1 MAGLSPAD
9 IASPIRSLF
18 SGSRNVRVVQADVNG
33 VDLARRQVKTTVG
46 AFDYDYAVLA
56 TGAQH
61 AYFGNEQWEDHAPGL
76 KSLEQATEIR
86 RRVLTAFERAEC
98 EKDPTQRRA
107 LLTFAVIGGGPTGV
121 ELAGAIGEMTRFTL
135 ARDFHNIDPKLTRI
149 VLVEAGP
156 RILPSFEPELASRA
170 ARELEQLGVQV
181 WVNSR
186 VTEVSAS
193 GLRVGEEHL
202 RCSTVIWGAG
212 VQASALGKALPAE
225 RDPQGRV
232 VVGQDLSIANDRRV
246 FVIGDQAHFRPEGS
260 ERALPGVASVAIQ
273 QGRYVAR
280 TILADQ
286 KGSERTPFVFR
297 DKGQMATIGRRRAV
311 LQLGA
316 FRTSGAIA
324 WGLWLLVHIYFLSGF
339 RNRLFVL
346 MHWCWSYLTFSR
358 GARLIVEKHWHSY
371 GAASQGVPAA
381 SLAPAPAPAQAAA
394 SNMVAPHAAAP
405 HAAAPHAA
413 VTHAA
418 VTSASVPL
426 VVEPQQAHPG
436 AAAAPNVSEPP
447 MPNSSASP
455 ESLPGAPVL
464 SQRIEAAAQRAGSPE
479 EWWDEPTRWIKP
491 EPSPRDTSVRRS
503 A

>member
-1 MAGLSPAD
+1 
-9 IASPIRSLF
+9 
-18 SGSRNVRVVQADVNG
+18 
-33 VDLARRQVKTTVG
+33 
-46 AFDYDYAVLA
+46 
-56 TGAQH
+56 
-61 AYFGNEQWEDHAPGL
+61 
-76 KSLEQATEIR
+76 
-86 RRVLTAFERAEC
+86 
-98 EKDPTQRRA
+98 
-107 LLTFAVIGGGPTGV
+107 
-121 ELAGAIGEMTRFTL
+121 
-135 ARDFHNIDPKLTRI
+135 
-149 VLVEAGP
+149 
-156 RILPSFEPELASRA
+156 
-170 ARELEQLGVQV
+170 
-181 WVNSR
+181 
-186 VTEVSAS
+186 
-193 GLRVGEEHL
+193 VGEEHL

-286 KGSERTPFVFR
+286 KGSARTPFVFK

-346 MHWCWSYLTFSR
+346 MHWCWSYMTFSR

-371 GAASQGVPAA
+371 GAASQGAAAA
-381 SLAPAPAPAQAAA
+381 SLTPAPAQAAV
-394 SNMVAPHAAAP
+394 SNVVAANTVAANTV
-405 HAAAPHAA
+405 AANTVAA
-413 VTHAA
+413 NTAL
-418 VTSASVPL
+418 TSAGSPL
-426 VVEPQQAHPG
+426 VVEPQLAHPG
-436 AAAAPNVSEPP
+436 AATAPNVSEPP
-447 MPNSSASP
+447 MPNSSVSP